1 MTCPSFNL
9 VAEVKASGPI
19 RTSLFER
26 EGSMWGRLKGP
37 SPRHPDMVEACRADD
52 SDVCREILAN
62 GWLSEEQLHRA
73 AERYRLGKSRS
84 GKTIFWLI
92 DECGIVRD
100 GHIGSSW
107 VSLMLQRRYPDLAG
121 YIHPEHCLFG
131 LHLSATDQC
140 SSVKSVAITESERAA
155 VILSELYPNYLWM
168 AVASPIG
175 FTIDWLAPL
184 KGRRI
189 ILFPNTDETMSNF
202 VAWLELADQARSLY
216 HLDISVSHI
225 LEDHTTLE
233 QKQQKI
239 DLVDFLFCH

>member
-1 MTCPSFNL
+1 MTFNELFQRYWQRPPSQ
-9 VAEVKASGPI
+9 S
-19 RTSLFER
+19 
-26 EGSMWGRLKGP
+26 
-37 SPRHPDMVEACRADD
+37 MVEACRADD

-62 GWLSEEQLHRA
+62 GWLSEAQLHRA

-107 VSLMLQRRYPDLAG
+107 VSLMLQRRYPDLAE

-131 LHLSATDQC
+131 LHLLATDYTDHHRRNDSHRFLCKSQYQC
-140 SSVKSVAITESERAA
+140 KSVKSVAIIESERAA
-155 VILSELYPNYLWM
+155 VILSELYPKYLWM
-168 AVASPIG
+168 AIASPIG

-184 KGRRI
+184 KGRKI
-189 ILFPNTDETMSNF
+189 VLFPNTDETMSNF

-225 LEDHTTLE
+225 LEDHATLE
-233 QKQQKI
+233 QRQRKI